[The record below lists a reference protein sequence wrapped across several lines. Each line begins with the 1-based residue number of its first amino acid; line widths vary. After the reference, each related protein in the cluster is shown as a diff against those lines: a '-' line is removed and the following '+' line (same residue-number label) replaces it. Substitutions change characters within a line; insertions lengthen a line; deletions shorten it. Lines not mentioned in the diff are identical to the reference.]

1 MKNETDKCFCSKK
14 DYTNRKT
21 ESKYSLSER
30 NEKQTKK
37 H

>member
-1 MKNETDKCFCSKK
+1 MKNETDKWFCSKK
-14 DYTNRKT
+14 ITQT
-21 ESKYSLSER
+21 EKQNQNIILSER